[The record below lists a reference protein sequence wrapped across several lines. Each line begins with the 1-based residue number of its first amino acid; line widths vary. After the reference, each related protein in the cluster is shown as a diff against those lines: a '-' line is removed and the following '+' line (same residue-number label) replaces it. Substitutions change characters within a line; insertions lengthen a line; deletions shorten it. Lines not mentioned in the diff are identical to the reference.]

1 MQSILKFIYFVFNAT
16 FNLLL
21 QVLSLIEICSKSVA
35 KNHAFETIEL
45 YSPPIPDALQLRIA
59 YHSFPENEEEIRL
72 YSCLASG
79 SNEKF
84 KQGENLAK
92 SGNVHDVLQIGMI
105 LIFIYFLKH
114 TNFVYDCH

>member
-1 MQSILKFIYFVFNAT
+1 M
-16 FNLLL
+16 
-21 QVLSLIEICSKSVA
+21 LSLIEICSKAVA
-35 KNHAFETIEL
+35 KNYPFETVEL
-45 YSPPIPDALQLRIA
+45 YSPPIPDVLQLRIA

-92 SGNVHDVLQIGMI
+92 SGNVHDVLQIGKLLFL
-105 LIFIYFLKH
+105 LI
-114 TNFVYDCH
+114 

>member
-1 MQSILKFIYFVFNAT
+1 MSLIF
-16 FNLLL
+16 

-45 YSPPIPDALQLRIA
+45 YSPPIPDTLQLRIA

-92 SGNVHDVLQIGMI
+92 SGNVHDVLQIGMN
-105 LIFIYFLKH
+105 FIYLISKFK
-114 TNFVYDCH
+114 NII